1 MHIYW
6 VFIWIFCN
14 HNIIVTCSH
23 NLSNSHLLSKHCLEL
38 ENVKILEAGGV
49 GGGLR
54 VRFSHSEWIIL
65 PLDDLWR
72 HISFSG
78 NRLLTRS
85 GPPAES
91 ALLNPI

>member
-1 MHIYW
+1 MDILWSQHD
-6 VFIWIFCN
+6 
-14 HNIIVTCSH
+14 S
-23 NLSNSHLLSKHCLEL
+23 NLQSQPLQLTYSEHCLEL
-38 ENVKILEAGGV
+38 ENVKIL
-49 GGGLR
+49 GGGETPSP
-54 VRFSHSEWIIL
+54 FFHSEWIIL